1 MKSWSVY
8 NKFFGKEKEVDQL
21 VSSLANDVINSC
33 KNYAKENDCNLQWIL
48 SSFKRQLDIEI
59 RNQSMK

>member
-8 NKFFGKEKEVDQL
+8 NKFFRKEKEVDQL

-33 KNYAKENDCNLQWIL
+33 KNYAKENNCDLQWIL
-48 SSFKRQLDIEI
+48 NSLKKQLDIEI
-59 RNQSMK
+59 KKQAMK